1 MPVSSEVRTYFASCP
16 DYSGKELRAAVEKVL
31 APQLAERGDLHG
43 KSVML
48 KPNLLA
54 WRRKDDPA
62 CVNPQFLLAAADA
75 FADAGARV
83 AVMENPAIQ
92 SVPSIL
98 HAMGIDGEL
107 RKRNI
112 PYRSFSDY
120 RKMTPPSGVR
130 FHDLEIAA
138 EYLDFDFTA
147 DLAKAKTH
155 GMMTLTLCVKN
166 LFGFVNGSAR
176 LGWHLSVGRDFEQF
190 ADMLL
195 DLYLTIRPAFNL
207 LDGVISMEGNGP
219 GSGTPVRTGFL
230 AGSTDALALD
240 EAAARLLG
248 VPDLLLLRRAAERG
262 LLPEHRSTDGDA
274 LEIKPLVL
282 PDPPSADLE
291 WGLRLPRFCR
301 GFLRDHLLSRPVLA
315 KPEKCVGCGLCAKM
329 CPPKSLKIVG
339 GKPAFNYPE
348 CIRCYCCQEHCPQG
362 AIFPRKS
369 AMMKLV
375 EGGER
380 AVRSLFRRK

>member
-1 MPVSSEVRTYFASCP
+1 MSTENETWFAVCR
-16 DYSGKELRAAVEKVL
+16 DYSGQTLRAAIEKVL
-31 APQLAERGDLHG
+31 APQIAAYGDLHG

-54 WRRKDDPA
+54 WRKKDDPA
-62 CVNPQFLLAAADA
+62 CVDPRFLLAAADA
-75 FADAGARV
+75 FSDAGAKV
-83 AVMENPAIQ
+83 SILENPAIQ

-107 RKRNI
+107 RKRGIGFRN
-112 PYRSFSDY
+112 FADY
-120 RKMTPPSGVR
+120 RKMKPPAGVR
-130 FHDLEIAA
+130 FHELEIAS
-138 EYLDFDFTA
+138 EYLDFDYTA

-219 GSGTPVRTGFL
+219 GSGTPVRTGFV
-230 AGSTDALALD
+230 AGSTDSLALD
-240 EAAARLLG
+240 EAAARVLG
-248 VPDLLLLRRAAERG
+248 VPDLLLIRRARERG
-262 LLPEHRSTDGDA
+262 LLPPERRVCGDA
-274 LEIKPLVL
+274 VEIPPLIL

-301 GFLRDHLLSRPVLA
+301 GFLRNHLLSRPVLA
-315 KPEKCVGCGLCAKM
+315 DPSKCVGCGLCAKM

-362 AIFPRKS
+362 AIIPRKS
-369 AMMKLV
+369 SMMAHV
-375 EGGER
+375 ERGER
-380 AVRSLFRRK
+380 MVRRLFRRK